1 MGIFGGGFRFDGA
14 KRILIVRNDRI
25 GDVVLTL
32 PMATAIRRAFPEAVV
47 HFLVRGYTAPLA
59 ADHCDV
65 SKVVVAPDSLNDRA
79 AYDRCLA
86 EIRAEKYDLAIV
98 VHSKGDVARLVWD
111 AKIPF
116 RMGSGLRL
124 HSWRYNVPI
133 FQRRRQPKRH
143 ELDYNLDMIRE
154 YVPVPAREEVDFR
167 LRPDEEALLRVRRF
181 LDERKISRPFEIP
194 RGGPEPGRMG
204 RYTIVHPGSGRSA
217 VDLPLETLGKLM
229 DAFEFP
235 GEVIVT
241 GTAEESALYRG
252 LASVAKRRLVDATGQ
267 FPLPE
272 LVALISGCDLFLS
285 NSTGPLHIAR
295 ALNRRLLGFYCT
307 VPACHPMRWGPY
319 AQEKSNTILPPG
331 ESYETFQRD
340 KKISVEGMKRIRVET
355 IVERLRAI
363 LN

>member
-1 MGIFGGGFRFDGA
+1 MGIFGGFRFDRA

-32 PMATAIRRAFPEAVV
+32 PMATAIRQRFPQTEV
-47 HFLVRGYTAPLA
+47 HFLLRGYTAPLA
-59 ADHCDV
+59 ADHPDV
-65 SKVVVAPDSLNDRA
+65 AKVVVAPDSLKDRA
-79 AYDRCLA
+79 EYDRCLR
-86 EIRAEKYDLAIV
+86 EIRSGKYDVAIV

-124 HSWRYNVPI
+124 HSWRYNVPV

-167 LRPDEEALLRVRRF
+167 LRPDEKALRRVRRF
-181 LDERKISRPFEIP
+181 FAERKISAH
-194 RGGPEPGRMG
+194 EPGRMG
-204 RYTIVHPGSGRSA
+204 HYSIVHPGSGRSA
-217 VDLPLETLGKLM
+217 VDLPLETFGKLM
-229 DAFEFP
+229 DAFDFP

-241 GTAEESALYRG
+241 GTSEESALYRG
-252 LASVAKRRLVDATGQ
+252 LASAAKRRLVDATGA
-267 FPLPE
+267 FSLPE
-272 LVALISGCDLFLS
+272 LIALISGCDLFLS

-295 ALNRRLLGFYCT
+295 AFNRRLLGFYCT

-319 AQEKSNTILPPG
+319 AQEKSNTVLPPD
-331 ESYETFQRD
+331 ESYETFQPD
-340 KKISVEGMKRIRVET
+340 KKVSMEGMKKIRVET
-355 IVERLRAI
+355 IVERLGAVLRGPS
-363 LN
+363 NRK

>member
-14 KRILIVRNDRI
+14 KKILIVRNDRI

-32 PMATAIRRAFPEAVV
+32 PMATAIRRRFPETEV

-59 ADHCDV
+59 TDHCDV
-65 SKVVVAPDSLNDRA
+65 SKVVVAPDSLKDRV

-86 EIRAEKYDLAIV
+86 EIRSESYDLAIV

-143 ELDYNLDMIRE
+143 ELDYNLDIIRE
-154 YVPVPAREEVDFR
+154 YVPVPPREDVDFR
-167 LRPDEEALLRVRRF
+167 LRPDEQSLLRVRRF
-181 LDERKISRPFEIP
+181 LDEKKIKC
-194 RGGPEPGRMG
+194 
-204 RYTIVHPGSGRSA
+204 YTIVHPGSGRSS
-217 VDLPLETLGKLM
+217 VDLPLETFGKLM

-267 FPLPE
+267 FALPE
-272 LVALISGCDLFLS
+272 LVALISGCEMFLS

-319 AQEKSNTILPPG
+319 GQEKSNTILPPG

-340 KKISVEGMKRIRVET
+340 KEVSVEGMKKIRVET
-355 IVERLRAI
+355 IVERLRVI
-363 LN
+363 LAAS

>member
-1 MGIFGGGFRFDGA
+1 MGIFGGFRFDRA
-14 KRILIVRNDRI
+14 RRILIVRTDRI

-32 PMATAIRRAFPEAVV
+32 PMATAIRQRFPQAEVQ
-47 HFLVRGYTAPLA
+47 FLLRGYTAPLA
-59 ADHCDV
+59 AGHPDV
-65 SKVVVAPDSLNDRA
+65 GKVVIAPDSLKDRA
-79 AYDRCLA
+79 AYDQCLR
-86 EIRAEKYDLAIV
+86 EIRSEKYDLAIV
-98 VHSKGDVARLVWD
+98 VHSKGDVARLARD

-124 HSWRYNVPI
+124 HSWRYNVPV

-143 ELDYNLDMIRE
+143 ELDYNLDMIRP

-167 LRPDEEALLRVRRF
+167 LRPDEQALLRVRRF
-181 LDERKISRPFEIP
+181 LDERKISH
-194 RGGPEPGRMG
+194 
-204 RYTIVHPGSGRSA
+204 YAIVHPGSGRSA
-217 VDLPLETLGKLM
+217 VDLPLETFGKLM

-241 GTAEESALYRG
+241 GTSDESALYRG
-252 LASVAKRRLVDATGQ
+252 LASAAKRRLVDATGA

-272 LVALISGCDLFLS
+272 LIALISGCDLFLS

-295 ALNRRLLGFYCT
+295 AFNRRLLGFYCT

-319 AQEKSNTILPPG
+319 AQEKSHTVLPPG
-331 ESYETFQRD
+331 ESYETFQPD
-340 KKISVEGMKRIRVET
+340 KKVSMDGMKKIRVET

-363 LN
+363 LPAG

>member
-1 MGIFGGGFRFDGA
+1 MRIFGGGFRFDRA

-32 PMATAIRRAFPEAVV
+32 PMATAIRRRLPQAEV
-47 HFLVRGYTAPLA
+47 HFLLRGYTAPLA
-59 ADHCDV
+59 AGHPDV
-65 SKVVVAPDSLNDRA
+65 GKVVVSPDSLKDRA
-79 AYDRCLA
+79 AYDKCLR
-86 EIRAEKYDLAIV
+86 EIRSEKYDLAIV

-143 ELDYNLDMIRE
+143 ELDYNLGMIRE
-154 YVPVPAREEVDFR
+154 YVPIPAREEVDFR
-167 LRPDEEALLRVRRF
+167 LRPDEKALLRVRRF
-181 LDERKISRPFEIP
+181 LDERKITC
-194 RGGPEPGRMG
+194 
-204 RYTIVHPGSGRSA
+204 YTIVHPGSGQSA
-217 VDLPLETLGKLM
+217 VDLPLETFGKLM

-241 GTAEESALYRG
+241 GTSDESALYRG
-252 LASVAKRRLVDATGQ
+252 LAAAAKRRLVDATGA
-267 FPLPE
+267 FSLPE
-272 LVALISGCDLFLS
+272 LAALISGCDLFLS

-295 ALNRRLLGFYCT
+295 AFNRRLLGFYCT

-319 AQEKSNTILPPG
+319 SQEESNTVLPPD

-340 KKISVEGMKRIRVET
+340 KKLSVEGMKKIRVET
-355 IVERLRAI
+355 IVQRLREI
-363 LN
+363 LSAR